1 MKENGEKTR
10 ERGMEY
16 LLPQMNQFIRV
27 NGSQTN
33 KMEKE
38 FYTIQQAKYMKET
51 LKRGNKMVLGF

>member
-10 ERGMEY
+10 ERGMES

-51 LKRGNKMVLGF
+51 LKRGNKMVMGF